1 MYSAHYH
8 LLLNHWPILG
18 TIIALGLFL
27 VAIFANQE
35 SLKQISLVLIV
46 FLALMSIP
54 AYMSGNAA
62 QQALKDAPDL
72 SMTMV
77 ENHQGAAFISLLF
90 MELTGGLALLGLWR
104 YSIPRKK
111 GYPGARLSVGVTGIV
126 LLFLVTTVAMMGIT
140 GNTGGNI
147 RHPEIVTEPGAISAL
162 GTLGGKIV
170 PMVQDFVINYSMW
183 IWPILED
190 LHFIGLILLVGALGL
205 LNIRILGFLKPL
217 PVAALHRFVPWAI
230 VGFAINIVTGI
241 LFFIGMPNFYTNNPD
256 FQWKMAFMVAA
267 GTDLLL
273 FYCTSAFRSVAD
285 VGPGDEAP
293 FTAKLV
299 AASSLF
305 LWFSLIVLGR
315 YMPFFEVLQ

>member
-1 MYSAHYH
+1 MYTAHYH

-18 TIIALGLFL
+18 TIIALGLFV
-27 VAIFANQE
+27 VAIFANRE

-62 QQALKDAPDL
+62 QQALKDAPDV

-104 YSIPRKK
+104 YSIPRKE
-111 GYPGARLSVGVTGIV
+111 GHGASLSGGVAAIV
-126 LLFLVTTVAMMGIT
+126 LLFLVTTVAMMSIT

-147 RHPEIVTEPGAISAL
+147 RHPEIVTEKEPISAL
-162 GTLGGKIV
+162 GTAGGKIV

-183 IWPILED
+183 IWPVLED
-190 LHFIGLILLVGALGL
+190 LHFIGLILLVGSLGI

-217 PVAALHRFVPWAI
+217 PVAALHRFVPWGIA
-230 VGFAINIVTGI
+230 GFVINIVTGI

-256 FQWKMAFMVAA
+256 FQLKMVFMVAA
-267 GTDLLL
+267 GANLLL
-273 FYCTSAFRSVAD
+273 FYCTSAFRSVAN
-285 VGPGDEAP
+285 VGPGDDAP
-293 FTAKLV
+293 FSAKLV

-305 LWFSLIVLGR
+305 LWISLIVLGR